1 MTVNATRRST
11 AKKRTS
17 NDRQAKQK
25 VSPMLMQWRF
35 LTVLF
40 SVVLVFMCL
49 AARAAFIQVIEPDG
63 LIEQGDNRT
72 IRVRDN
78 PTYRGIITD
87 RHGQQLAVSVPSKT
101 VWADPSRVHSY
112 NSKTGETQPLD
123 EARFEALAQ
132 VLGRDVEKLYEA
144 VSDPKDRY
152 ENIQRHVTP
161 AMANYIEQ
169 LAIPGIYLKNELQS
183 DFGIRGY
190 R

>member
-63 LIEQGDNRT
+63 LIEPSEFAT
-72 IRVRDN
+72 IRPIEVLL
-78 PTYRGIITD
+78 PT
-87 RHGQQLAVSVPSKT
+87 
-101 VWADPSRVHSY
+101 
-112 NSKTGETQPLD
+112 
-123 EARFEALAQ
+123 
-132 VLGRDVEKLYEA
+132 
-144 VSDPKDRY
+144 
-152 ENIQRHVTP
+152 
-161 AMANYIEQ
+161 AMDSN
-169 LAIPGIYLKNELQS
+169 LL
-183 DFGIRGY
+183 
-190 R
+190 